1 MTGDGTVT
9 ASVAAGAASDAAGNA
24 SAAST
29 SADNTVTFDPAA
41 PVVTGI
47 ARADAD
53 PTNGASVSFL
63 VSFSAAVTGVDQGD
77 FTLTTS
83 GGISGASVTGVSGS
97 GNTRTVTVST
107 SAGSGTLRLDLSD
120 DDSIVDGLSV
130 ALGGAG
136 AGNGDFSGGQLYT
149 IDRLA
154 PQAGQLSVPAVVAG
168 GADLTFTLVFSDN
181 LAVSAASLATGAIQ
195 VSGPG
200 GFAQA
205 AELVSVSPSGDGNP
219 RTATYRLT
227 APGGAWDGA
236 DNGDYSVSLAAGQ
249 VRDTVGNT
257 AAAATL
263 GSFTVSL
270 SDNPAPAVFRVYL
283 PQIFRLGP
291 LPWEFPYSRKQ

>member
-1 MTGDGTVT
+1 MTSAGTVT
-9 ASVAAGAASDAAGNA
+9 ASVAAGAASDAAGNP
-24 SAAST
+24 SAAS
-29 SADNTVTFDPAA
+29 SSVDNTVTFDPAA

-53 PTNGASVSFL
+53 PTNAAAVSFI
-63 VSFSAAVTGVDQGD
+63 VTFSAAVSGVDQGD
-77 FTLTTS
+77 FTLTAS

-97 GNTRTVTVST
+97 GSTRTVTVS
-107 SAGSGTLRLDLSD
+107 SGAGSGTLRLDLAD

-136 AGNGDFSGGQLYT
+136 AGNGDFSGGQQYT

-154 PQAGQLSVPAVVAG
+154 PQAGQLNVAAVVAG
-168 GADLTFTLVFSDN
+168 GADLTFTVVFSDN

-200 GFAQA
+200 GFTQA
-205 AELVSVSPSGDGNP
+205 AELLGVSPSGDGAP

-227 APGGAWDGA
+227 APGGVWNSA
-236 DNGDYSVSLAAGQ
+236 DNGDYSVGLAAGQ

-257 AAAATL
+257 AAAAAL
-263 GSFTVSL
+263 GGFSVSL
-270 SDNPAPAVFRVYL
+270 SDPPALFRVYL
-283 PQIFRLGP
+283 PQVFRIGP
-291 LPWEFPYSRKQ
+291 LPWEFPYSRRQ